1 MKYIPDYSKFETLK
15 NYALWY
21 YLRYY
26 PSIWKLVKKLEQ
38 KTQNK
43 ENIKKLL
50 IELKDDFREE
60 YLLEIKVGELL
71 DKWKSHRFI
80 INKLIQK
87 DFKKEDVE
95 KILSDLIQ
103 KSENNFKSYAYIKQ
117 KIELSIDKKS
127 IKNIVYSLLQSWF
140 DKEIISQIIEENKLW
155 DTENKILNEIEK
167 LKQGQFQKEKIIQK
181 MFSKW
186 YNYWDFKDFL

>member
-60 YLLEIKVGELL
+60 YLLEIKIWELL
-71 DKWKSHRFI
+71 DKWKSQRFI
-80 INKLIQK
+80 ISKLIQK
-87 DFKKEDVE
+87 DFKKDDIE
-95 KILSDLIQ
+95 KILLNLTP

-117 KIELSIDKKS
+117 KIELSLNKKS
-127 IKNIVYSLLQSWF
+127 IKNIVCSLLQSWF

-155 DTENKILNEIEK
+155 DTEDKILNEIEK

-186 YNYWDFKDFL
+186 YKYWDFKDFL

>member
-38 KTQNK
+38 KTQNR

-60 YLLEIKVGELL
+60 YLLEIKIQELL
-71 DKWKSHRFI
+71 DKWKSQRFI
-80 INKLIQK
+80 TNKLIQK
-87 DFKKEDVE
+87 DFKKEDIE
-95 KILSDLIQ
+95 KILLNLTQ
-103 KSENNFKSYAYIKQ
+103 KSENNFKSYTYIKQ
-117 KIELSIDKKS
+117 KIELYLDKKS
-127 IKNIVYSLLQSWF
+127 IKNITYWLLQSWF
-140 DKEIISQIIEENKLW
+140 DKEIISQIIDENKFW
-155 DTENKILNEIEK
+155 DAEDKIINEIEK
-167 LKQGQFQKEKIIQK
+167 LKQTQLPKEKIIQK
-181 MFSKW
+181 MFLKW

>member
-26 PSIWKLVKKLEQ
+26 PSIGKLVKKLEQ

-60 YLLEIKVGELL
+60 YLLEIKIGELL
-71 DKWKSHRFI
+71 DKGKSQRFI
-80 INKLIQK
+80 ISKLIQK
-87 DFKKEDVE
+87 DFKKDDIE
-95 KILSDLIQ
+95 KILLNLTP

-117 KIELSIDKKS
+117 KIELSLNKKS
-127 IKNIVYSLLQSWF
+127 IKNIVCSLLQSGF
-140 DKEIISQIIEENKLW
+140 DKEIISQIIEENKLG
-155 DTENKILNEIEK
+155 DTEDKILNEIEK

-181 MFSKW
+181 MFSKG
-186 YNYWDFKDFL
+186 YKYGDFKDFL